1 MSIQLKK
8 GDKVQVLAGRDKNKI
23 GKILKIGGK
32 KNTVLVEGVNM
43 VKKHMRRRSESDPGG
58 IKEIPIP
65 IHSSNIAL
73 LCSHC
78 NRGVRFKTKLLDK
91 KGKVRVCSR
100 CQKEI

>member
-1 MSIQLKK
+1 MSLHLKK
-8 GDKVQVLAGRDKNKI
+8 GDKIMVLAGKDKNKT
-23 GKILKIGGK
+23 GKILRMNYK
-32 KNTVLVEGVNM
+32 KNTVLVEGVNL
-43 VKKHMRRRSESDPGG
+43 VKKHMRRRSEADPGG

-65 IHSSNIAL
+65 IQVSNIAL

-78 NRGVRFKTKLLDK
+78 NRGVRFHTKLLDK